1 MILILAIAILGISA
15 MISVKMKIEKRR
27 KWWMPFLIGGIT
39 FVLMICLFIV
49 AFNMLTLSSPG

>member
-15 MISVKMKIEKRR
+15 MIGVKMKIEKRK
-27 KWWMPFLIGGIT
+27 KWWMPFLIGGIA